1 MADPV
6 YGLLLTEA
14 YWYFE
19 NTPREG
25 HEGVKKTTRFDRHK
39 VRKLNLIIRYTS
51 KLRIRIQLAQ

>member
-25 HEGVKKTTRFDRHK
+25 HEGVKKRIGFDRHK

-51 KLRIRIQLAQ
+51 KHRKN